1 MENRIMAKHTK
12 EELAEIQK
20 QTEILYQLLLKKTG
34 TKEKDLI
41 ELIKQQF
48 IRGNLDILTPT
59 EKKRFDKLVLS

>member
-59 EKKRFDKLVLS
+59 EKKRFDKLVF

>member
-1 MENRIMAKHTK
+1 MAKHTK